1 MNLQTAEFFLLID
14 FINDYIFQ
22 IQKKQSSDCLFCFA
36 SRELD
41 PHGIRKVMR
50 SWMSSQ
56 DIPVKIAELALQH
69 DVRSAIEK
77 VYDKYCY
84 VEEIREALQKW
95 NDYIEGLLP
104 QRFLELLT
112 A

>member
-1 MNLQTAEFFLLID
+1 MNLQTADFLLID

-56 DIPVKIAELALQH
+56 DIPVKIAELALQP
-69 DVRSAIEK
+69 STAMLKKLEK
-77 VYDKYCY
+77 LCKS
-84 VEEIREALQKW
+84 
-95 NDYIEGLLP
+95 GM
-104 QRFLELLT
+104 T
-112 A
+112 T

>member
-1 MNLQTAEFFLLID
+1 MNLQAAEKKLLID
-14 FINDYIFQ
+14 FIKDYIFQ

-41 PHGIRKVMR
+41 PHGIRKVIR

-77 VYDKYCY
+77 VYDKYSY

>member
-1 MNLQTAEFFLLID
+1 MNLQTADFLLID

-56 DIPVKIAELALQH
+56 DIPVKIAELALQL
-69 DVRSAIEK
+69 RRYMTSTAMLKKLEK
-77 VYDKYCY
+77 LCKS
-84 VEEIREALQKW
+84 
-95 NDYIEGLLP
+95 GM
-104 QRFLELLT
+104 T
-112 A
+112 T

>member
-1 MNLQTAEFFLLID
+1 MNLQTADFLLID

-77 VYDKYCY
+77 VYDKY
-84 VEEIREALQKW
+84 
-95 NDYIEGLLP
+95 IEGLLP

>member
-1 MNLQTAEFFLLID
+1 MNLQAAEFFYLLILLKIIY
-14 FINDYIFQ
+14 FRYK
-22 IQKKQSSDCLFCFA
+22 KKQSSDCLFCFV

-77 VYDKYCY
+77 VYDKYSY